1 MNSPQQDA
9 SRLRSPAWVALPD
22 DDDDEAVQVGR
33 EASSISSTVW
43 WLGTTMVMLAAMLL
57 HAENHAP
64 WWLVAITAAEAYASF
79 RRVILLTGRGTFGGS
94 SSQQQ
99 QQTPKAK
106 PTRVRHFTSLRL
118 AEGAPID
125 EIVAR
130 FVALDSMS
138 EVRSVEIGS
147 NRSAERKS
155 REHTLG
161 LMVTFSG
168 HSERAS
174 YLRSA
179 ERAEFTSFAAPF
191 VDEWFVFDF
200 ESGGVM

>member
-1 MNSPQQDA
+1 M
-9 SRLRSPAWVALPD
+9 RSPAWVALPD
-22 DDDDEAVQVGR
+22 EDDDEAAQVGR
-33 EASSISSTVW
+33 EASSITSTVW

-57 HAENHAP
+57 HAENQAP

-79 RRVILLTGRGTFGGS
+79 RRVLLNVTQGGGAFGGAGA
-94 SSQQQ
+94 QQQ
-99 QQTPKAK
+99 QQQQQPKQK

-130 FVALDSMS
+130 FVALDAMS
-138 EVRSVEIGS
+138 AVRSVEIGS
-147 NRSAERKS
+147 NRSTERKS

-161 LMVTFSG
+161 LMVTFGG
-168 HSERAS
+168 HSERAAF
-174 YLRSA
+174 LRSA
-179 ERAEFTSFAAPF
+179 ERSEFLSFAAPF